1 MKRTILLVL
10 CMMAVMAM
18 NAGDVTPNEA
28 LQKATQ
34 FVNNRIA
41 HGHGP
46 RLAPGAQPRLTLAS
60 RVSGLYV
67 YNVQNKGGFVIV
79 SPDDETETILGYS
92 DSGEFD
98 ESHMPDNMRYWLQGY
113 AEEIAFVRG
122 TRYEVR
128 GTEDV
133 RGTRYEVRGTEDV
146 RGTRYEVRG
155 TANAPAA
162 ASTIKTSIAPLI
174 QTHWNQS
181 APYNNLTPLWDGSS
195 HSATGCVAT
204 AMAQVMYF
212 TEMRVESTT
221 TTTTTEIPGY
231 TSKQLNKDIDP
242 IPVGTEINWSNM
254 QLTYPS
260 TGTDAE
266 KEAADEAI
274 AQLMYYC
281 GVSVGMNYY
290 QQSGA
295 NSNAIVPA
303 LKNYFGYNTTTQQ
316 AIRSDY
322 TYGDWINLIYF
333 ELSQGRPV
341 LYGGQSNGGGH
352 AFICDGYDMED
363 YFHINWGWGGQS
375 DGCFKLSVLNPQ
387 EQGIGGSSSTD
398 GYHYGQVAIIGIQ
411 KLEESG
417 EMSDIQ
423 KNTGFVL
430 SCTKVTFSEN
440 PTVGKDITATL
451 TITNSGSSDYDGD
464 INIGFINGTD
474 VEPLGGN
481 TFYIPAGSTKE
492 CTLTFTTRYVDTLPV
507 RVFLLG
513 ENDIVTYID
522 NGQPTPLTIGNGNS
536 STNNVELTAT
546 VSVNTAEATG
556 QTASFGSSESCPVYN
571 IYGTTFKGTITLT
584 NATSTD
590 YTGTFAWALIPNA
603 ESGAVN
609 QVSVTVPAN
618 SSYDIP
624 VEMKGLDL
632 TKQYILSSCYIKN
645 NAYTS
650 WNLHGFYN
658 LKPGITVYAADGT
671 ENTTKA
677 TGEFVVPDDVLAIDL
692 TGTGVTTVTPNGK
705 KNCLYFIGSEDTTPN
720 GLEDA
725 NIVKGGTAE
734 QIKLTDENDFYSPKD
749 FTAQNVTFTYNNT
762 KQADGVNGWNTLI
775 LPFNVTKVTA
785 DDTEI
790 DWFHSSTDTGK
801 NFWVKE
807 FTGDDAD
814 QVYFDFTEEMKAN
827 TPYIVALPGNKWGA
841 DWDMSN
847 KTIQFIGE
855 NVTVSNSNNRSI
867 LTGSNYRFIGNMKK
881 VSVANV
887 YAINEAGDAFE
898 VVNSGNSPAFR
909 AYFKADTFDRT
920 VTSLGINSGFG
931 GGTTGLDMTTVNR
944 PQTTDGSYYDLS
956 GRRVE
961 KPTKGLY
968 IVNGKKVII
977 K

>member
-1 MKRTILLVL
+1 MMKRTLLLLLGIITSIV
-10 CMMAVMAM
+10 MM
-18 NAGDVTPNEA
+18 AGDVTPEA
-28 LQKATQ
+28 ALERATQ
-34 FVNNRIA
+34 FMKQRSA
-41 HGHGP
+41 QGHGP
-46 RLAPGAQPRLTLAS
+46 RRAPGAQPQLTMAC

-67 YNVQNKGGFVIV
+67 FNADMNGGYVVV
-79 SPDDETETILGYS
+79 SNDDLSVPILGYS
-92 DSGEFD
+92 DSGNIDPEN
-98 ESHMPDNMRYWLQGY
+98 MPENMRAWLQGY
-113 AEEIAFVRG
+113 AEEIAFI
-122 TRYEVR
+122 
-128 GTEDV
+128 
-133 RGTRYEVRGTEDV
+133 

-162 ASTIKTSIAPLI
+162 TSTIKTSIAPLI

-204 AMAQVMYF
+204 AMAQAMYF
-212 TEMRVESTT
+212 TEMRVRSTT

-231 TSKQLNKDIDP
+231 TSKQLNKYIDP

-492 CTLTFTTRYVDTLPV
+492 CTLTFTTRYVATLPV

-522 NGQPTPLTIGNGNS
+522 NGQSTSLTIGNGNS

-546 VSVNTAEATG
+546 VNINTAEPTG
-556 QTASFGSSESCPVYN
+556 GTVMISGNSCPVYN

-590 YTGTFAWALIPNA
+590 YTGTFAWALIPNGK
-603 ESGAVN
+603 SGAVN

-624 VEMKGLDL
+624 VEMKGLDSANP
-632 TKQYILSSCYIKN
+632 YILSSCYVKN

-650 WNLHGFYN
+650 WNIHGFYH

-705 KNCLYFIGSEDTTPN
+705 KNCLYFIGSEDTTPD

-841 DWDMSN
+841 DWDMST

>member
-1 MKRTILLVL
+1 MKRTLLLLLGIITSIV
-10 CMMAVMAM
+10 MM
-18 NAGDVTPNEA
+18 AGDVTPEA
-28 LQKATQ
+28 ALERATQ
-34 FVNNRIA
+34 FMKQRSA
-41 HGHGP
+41 QGHGP
-46 RLAPGAQPRLTLAS
+46 RRAPGAQPQLTMAC

-67 YNVQNKGGFVIV
+67 FNADMNGGYVVV
-79 SPDDETETILGYS
+79 SNDDLSVPILGYS
-92 DSGEFD
+92 DSGNIDPEN
-98 ESHMPDNMRYWLQGY
+98 MPENMRAWLQGY
-113 AEEIAFVRG
+113 AEEIAFIRG
-122 TRYEVR
+122 A
-128 GTEDV
+128 
-133 RGTRYEVRGTEDV
+133 
-146 RGTRYEVRG
+146 RYEVRG

-162 ASTIKTSIAPLI
+162 TSTIKTSIAPLI

-212 TEMRVESTT
+212 TEMRVRSTT

-231 TSKQLNKDIDP
+231 TSKQLNKYIDP

-492 CTLTFTTRYVDTLPV
+492 CTLTFTTRYVATLLV

-522 NGQPTPLTIGNGNS
+522 NGQSTSLTIGNGNS

-546 VSVNTAEATG
+546 VNINTAEPTG
-556 QTASFGSSESCPVYN
+556 GTVMISGNSCPVYN

-590 YTGTFAWALIPNA
+590 YTGTFAWALIPNGK
-603 ESGAVN
+603 SGAVN

-624 VEMKGLDL
+624 VEMKGLDSANP
-632 TKQYILSSCYIKN
+632 YILSSCYVKN

-650 WNLHGFYN
+650 WNIHGFYH

-705 KNCLYFIGSEDTTPN
+705 KNCLYFIGSEDTTPD

-841 DWDMSN
+841 NWDMST

>member
-1 MKRTILLVL
+1 MI
-10 CMMAVMAM
+10 
-18 NAGDVTPNEA
+18 
-28 LQKATQ
+28 
-34 FVNNRIA
+34 
-41 HGHGP
+41 
-46 RLAPGAQPRLTLAS
+46 
-60 RVSGLYV
+60 SG
-67 YNVQNKGGFVIV
+67 N
-79 SPDDETETILGYS
+79 
-92 DSGEFD
+92 
-98 ESHMPDNMRYWLQGY
+98 
-113 AEEIAFVRG
+113 
-122 TRYEVR
+122 
-128 GTEDV
+128 
-133 RGTRYEVRGTEDV
+133 
-146 RGTRYEVRG
+146 
-155 TANAPAA
+155 
-162 ASTIKTSIAPLI
+162 
-174 QTHWNQS
+174 
-181 APYNNLTPLWDGSS
+181 
-195 HSATGCVAT
+195 
-204 AMAQVMYF
+204 
-212 TEMRVESTT
+212 
-221 TTTTTEIPGY
+221 
-231 TSKQLNKDIDP
+231 
-242 IPVGTEINWSNM
+242 
-254 QLTYPS
+254 
-260 TGTDAE
+260 
-266 KEAADEAI
+266 
-274 AQLMYYC
+274 
-281 GVSVGMNYY
+281 
-290 QQSGA
+290 
-295 NSNAIVPA
+295 
-303 LKNYFGYNTTTQQ
+303 
-316 AIRSDY
+316 
-322 TYGDWINLIYF
+322 
-333 ELSQGRPV
+333 
-341 LYGGQSNGGGH
+341 
-352 AFICDGYDMED
+352 
-363 YFHINWGWGGQS
+363 
-375 DGCFKLSVLNPQ
+375 
-387 EQGIGGSSSTD
+387 
-398 GYHYGQVAIIGIQ
+398 
-411 KLEESG
+411 
-417 EMSDIQ
+417 
-423 KNTGFVL
+423 
-430 SCTKVTFSEN
+430 
-440 PTVGKDITATL
+440 
-451 TITNSGSSDYDGD
+451 
-464 INIGFINGTD
+464 
-474 VEPLGGN
+474 
-481 TFYIPAGSTKE
+481 
-492 CTLTFTTRYVDTLPV
+492 
-507 RVFLLG
+507 
-513 ENDIVTYID
+513 
-522 NGQPTPLTIGNGNS
+522 
-536 STNNVELTAT
+536 
-546 VSVNTAEATG
+546 
-556 QTASFGSSESCPVYN
+556 SCPVYN

-590 YTGTFAWALIPNA
+590 YTGTFAWALIPNK

-632 TKQYILSSCYIKN
+632 TKRYILSSCYIKN

-650 WNLHGFYN
+650 WNLHGYYY
-658 LKPGITVYAADGT
+658 LIPGIIVYAADGT

-841 DWDMSN
+841 DWDMST

>member
-1 MKRTILLVL
+1 MKRTLLL
-10 CMMAVMAM
+10 LLGIITSIVMI
-18 NAGDVTPNEA
+18 AGDVTPEA
-28 LQKATQ
+28 ALERATQ
-34 FVNNRIA
+34 FMKQRSA
-41 HGHGP
+41 QGHGP
-46 RLAPGAQPRLTLAS
+46 RRAPGAQPQLTMAC

-67 YNVQNKGGFVIV
+67 FNADMNGGYVVV
-79 SPDDETETILGYS
+79 SNDDLSVPILGYS
-92 DSGEFD
+92 DSGNIDPEN
-98 ESHMPDNMRYWLQGY
+98 MPENMRAWLQGY
-113 AEEIAFVRG
+113 AEEIAFI
-122 TRYEVR
+122 
-128 GTEDV
+128 
-133 RGTRYEVRGTEDV
+133 

-162 ASTIKTSIAPLI
+162 TSTIKTSIAPLI

-212 TEMRVESTT
+212 TEMRVRSTT

-231 TSKQLNKDIDP
+231 TSKQLNKYIDP

-492 CTLTFTTRYVDTLPV
+492 CTLTFTTRYVATLLV

-522 NGQPTPLTIGNGNS
+522 NGQSTSLTIGNGNS

-546 VSVNTAEATG
+546 VNINTAEPTG
-556 QTASFGSSESCPVYN
+556 GTVMISGNSCPVYN

-590 YTGTFAWALIPNA
+590 YTGTFAWALIPNGK
-603 ESGAVN
+603 SGAVN

-624 VEMKGLDL
+624 VEMKGLDSANP
-632 TKQYILSSCYIKN
+632 YILSSCYVKN

-650 WNLHGFYN
+650 WNIHGFYH

-705 KNCLYFIGSEDTTPN
+705 KNCLYFIGSEDTTPD

-841 DWDMSN
+841 DWDMST

>member
-1 MKRTILLVL
+1 MKRTLLLLLGIITSIV
-10 CMMAVMAM
+10 MM
-18 NAGDVTPNEA
+18 AGDVTPEA
-28 LQKATQ
+28 ALERATQ
-34 FVNNRIA
+34 FMKQRSA
-41 HGHGP
+41 QGHGP
-46 RLAPGAQPRLTLAS
+46 RRAPGAQPQLTMAC

-67 YNVQNKGGFVIV
+67 FNADMNGGYVVV
-79 SPDDETETILGYS
+79 SNDDLSVPILGYS
-92 DSGEFD
+92 DSGNIDPEN
-98 ESHMPDNMRYWLQGY
+98 MPENMRAWLQGY
-113 AEEIAFVRG
+113 AEEIAFI
-122 TRYEVR
+122 
-128 GTEDV
+128 
-133 RGTRYEVRGTEDV
+133 

-162 ASTIKTSIAPLI
+162 TSTIKTSIAPLI

-212 TEMRVESTT
+212 TEMRVRSTT

-231 TSKQLNKDIDP
+231 TSKQLNKYIDP

-492 CTLTFTTRYVDTLPV
+492 CTLTFTTRYVATLLV

-522 NGQPTPLTIGNGNS
+522 NGQSTSLTIGNGNS

-546 VSVNTAEATG
+546 VNINTAEPTG
-556 QTASFGSSESCPVYN
+556 GTVMISGNSCPVYN

-590 YTGTFAWALIPNA
+590 YTGTFAWALIPNGK
-603 ESGAVN
+603 SGAVN

-624 VEMKGLDL
+624 VEMKGLDSANP
-632 TKQYILSSCYIKN
+632 YILSSCYVKN

-650 WNLHGFYN
+650 WNIHGFYH

-705 KNCLYFIGSEDTTPN
+705 KNCLYFIGSEDTTPD

-841 DWDMSN
+841 NWDMST